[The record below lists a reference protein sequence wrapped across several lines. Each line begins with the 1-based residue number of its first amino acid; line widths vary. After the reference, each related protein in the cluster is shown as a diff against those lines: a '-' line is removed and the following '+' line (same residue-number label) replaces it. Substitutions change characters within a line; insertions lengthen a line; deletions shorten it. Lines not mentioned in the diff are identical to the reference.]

1 MNRGRLQA
9 PCKIAR
15 SGDVEDSVYIAHE
28 NFMKKLTIIFLLLLS
43 VAASAQDSL
52 SQQAEISVL
61 TLGPFQGELY
71 SAFGHSAIRVYDPQ
85 QGIDDAYNW
94 GVFDFDQPNFY
105 LNFARGYLYYKLG
118 VYPYDRFRDYYI
130 YYNRYVHEQKL
141 NLTQQQKQK
150 LYSYL
155 RWNRQPENQNY
166 RYDYFYNNCATKV
179 RDVLVTVFGDSV
191 QFDGSYIQTNYSIR
205 DLTDI
210 YLAQQPWGDLG
221 IDICLGLPMDKKAS
235 PYEYMFLPDYVESG
249 FNHATLNG
257 LPLVRE
263 NVSVYESQKEEQ
275 AMSLLHPVVVFSV
288 FAVLVFGLSIW
299 DYKRKKP
306 SRWFDAL
313 LFGVLGVVGLLLF
326 FLWFFTDH
334 QAAAVNFNLVWALPT
349 HVVLVVAVFR
359 KPQWLRSYFAVTG
372 IVLVV
377 SLLAWPLLPQQ
388 LNVFL
393 IPVILAVLSR
403 CWLNWKLAQQ

>member
-1 MNRGRLQA
+1 VQTR
-9 PCKIAR
+9 CKIAR
-15 SGDVEDSVYIAHE
+15 SGHVKDSVYIALTD
-28 NFMKKLTIIFLLLLS
+28 FMKKLTFIFLLLS
-43 VAASAQDSL
+43 AVASAQDSL

-71 SAFGHSAIRVYDPQ
+71 SAFGHSAIRVYDPM

-94 GVFDFDQPNFY
+94 GVFDFNQPNFY
-105 LNFARGYLYYKLG
+105 LNFAGGYLYYKLG

-150 LYSYL
+150 LYNYL
-155 RWNRQPENQNY
+155 IWNRQPQNQNY

-179 RDVLVTVFGDSV
+179 RDVVKTVFGDSV
-191 QFDGSYIQTNYSIR
+191 QFDGSYIQTKYSIR

-210 YLAQQPWGDLG
+210 YLEQQPWGDLG

-235 PYEYMFLPDYVESG
+235 AYEYMFLPDYVEAG
-249 FNHATLNG
+249 FNHATLG
-257 LPLVRE
+257 SEPLVKE
-263 NVSVYESQKEEQ
+263 TISVYESQKEEPVK
-275 AMSLLHPVVVFSV
+275 SLLHPLTVFSV
-288 FAVLVFGLSIW
+288 FALLVFGLCFW
-299 DYKRKKP
+299 DYKRKKL

-313 LFGVLGVVGLLLF
+313 LFGVLGIVGLLLF
-326 FLWFFTDH
+326 VLWFFTDH
-334 QAAAVNFNLVWALPT
+334 NAAAVNFNLLWALPT
-349 HVVLVVAVFR
+349 HVMLVVAVFR
-359 KPQWLRSYFAVTG
+359 KPIWLRSYFAVSG
-372 IVLVV
+372 VVLAV

-393 IPVILAVLSR
+393 IPLMLAVLTR
-403 CWLNWKLAQQ
+403 CWLNWELA